1 MIKSI
6 SSITCKGSSI
16 VFDYPNY
23 EKSKETL
30 INEKLASG
38 ANEKMKSKYS
48 YNEIEMILSE
58 NGFLIY
64 EQINSE
70 EMTNT
75 YFDKYNTLNPDN
87 KIIAPKGVSYCL
99 AVKE

>member
-1 MIKSI
+1 
-6 SSITCKGSSI
+6 
-16 VFDYPNY
+16 
-23 EKSKETL
+23 
-30 INEKLASG
+30 
-38 ANEKMKSKYS
+38 
-48 YNEIEMILSE
+48 MILSE

-64 EQINSE
+64 EQINNE
-70 EMTNT
+70 EMTNN